1 MKIRA
6 STLGG
11 NDCIL
16 KVIRKNTIATFFE
29 GEKIKFTF
37 LIFSVKQFY
46 VD

>member
-1 MKIRA
+1 MKKRGVKIVKIRA

-29 GEKIKFTF
+29 GEKLSLHF
-37 LIFSVKQFY
+37 
-46 VD
+46 